1 MQNCELVDVL
11 TQPDWVIAIAR
22 VATWQQPADFLSPE
36 RSPDYAYC
44 ESLEDESL
52 EDESLEKDDEASTPR
67 VYGYRCWVFT
77 PDFTVLDDGE
87 VHPSREAAAESA
99 RRLVLD
105 SREF

>member
-11 TQPDWVIAIAR
+11 TQPDWVIALAR
-22 VATWQQPADFLSPE
+22 VTVGSV
-36 RSPDYAYC
+36 STG
-44 ESLEDESL
+44 S
-52 EDESLEKDDEASTPR
+52 ASIGTVSASVPLQ
-67 VYGYRCWVFT
+67 GYRCWVFT

-99 RRLVLD
+99 RRLVID

>member
-22 VATWQQPADFLSPE
+22 VTVGSVSTGSASIGTVPASVPLQ
-36 RSPDYAYC
+36 
-44 ESLEDESL
+44 
-52 EDESLEKDDEASTPR
+52 
-67 VYGYRCWVFT
+67 GYRCWVFT

-99 RRLVLD
+99 RRLVID

>member
-22 VATWQQPADFLSPE
+22 VTIESPPSDFRVGDSLSG
-36 RSPDYAYC
+36 D
-44 ESLEDESL
+44 SLSAGSL
-52 EDESLEKDDEASTPR
+52 LQ
-67 VYGYRCWVFT
+67 GYRCWVFT

-87 VHPSREAAAESA
+87 VHPSREAAADSA

-105 SREF
+105 SREL

>member
-22 VATWQQPADFLSPE
+22 VAIEQRSPDAISSGF
-36 RSPDYAYC
+36 SPDYAYS
-44 ESLEDESL
+44 EALSAAG
-52 EDESLEKDDEASTPR
+52 DDSDFSGGDVAGSMS
-67 VYGYRCWVFT
+67 YGYRCWVFT

-99 RRLVLD
+99 RRLVID
-105 SREF
+105 SREY

>member
-22 VATWQQPADFLSPE
+22 VATRQMAADSFSSE
-36 RSPDYAYC
+36 YSPDYAYS
-44 ESLEDESL
+44 EVLSDEHGVS
-52 EDESLEKDDEASTPR
+52 DSHS
-67 VYGYRCWVFT
+67 YGYRCWVFT

-87 VHPSREAAAESA
+87 VHPSRDAAADSA

>member
-22 VATWQQPADFLSPE
+22 VAVGQLSSDTRSSDTLSPGV
-36 RSPDYAYC
+36 SPDYAY
-44 ESLEDESL
+44 S
-52 EDESLEKDDEASTPR
+52 EALS
-67 VYGYRCWVFT
+67 VDSDGVFDGADLVAYGYRCWVFT

-87 VHPSREAAAESA
+87 VHPSRESAAASA
-99 RRLVLD
+99 RRLVVD

>member
-22 VATWQQPADFLSPE
+22 VTIEARSTDPVADDAIANDALTINCAAADP
-36 RSPDYAYC
+36 
-44 ESLEDESL
+44 LL
-52 EDESLEKDDEASTPR
+52 Q
-67 VYGYRCWVFT
+67 GYRCWVFT

-99 RRLVLD
+99 RRLVID
-105 SREF
+105 SRDF